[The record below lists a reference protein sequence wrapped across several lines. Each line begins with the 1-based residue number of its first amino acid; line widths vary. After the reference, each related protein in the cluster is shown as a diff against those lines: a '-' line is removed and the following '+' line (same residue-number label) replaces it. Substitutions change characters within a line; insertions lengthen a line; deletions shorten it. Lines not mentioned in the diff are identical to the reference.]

1 MTNPGSRKRTWVIA
15 LVSIAALAVFGT
27 VVLIGL
33 GAYVFMSNVDIQDA
47 TPETA
52 EHSFQEALAQFIGDE
67 PLIRLTREDGEVQ
80 AELLRRDR
88 PSDVRPESLHVI
100 VWDPREERLV
110 NVRIPLWL
118 LRFGDN
124 ATVDF
129 SEADGDIVGDLD
141 LSLEDI
147 DHHGPG
153 LVLDY
158 QDADRERVLLW
169 AE

>member
-1 MTNPGSRKRTWVIA
+1 MTNQKSRKQTWVIV

-27 VVLIGL
+27 LVLIGL
-33 GAYVFMSNVDIQDA
+33 GVYVFTNNVDIEDV

-52 EHSFQEALAQFIGDE
+52 GLSFQEARAHFIEDE
-67 PLIRLTREDGEVQ
+67 PLIRLTRENGKVRAEV
-80 AELLRRDR
+80 LRRDR
-88 PSDVRPESLHVI
+88 PSVARPESLHVM
-100 VWDPREERLV
+100 VWDPSEERLV
-110 NVRIPLWL
+110 RVRIPLWL
-118 LRFGDN
+118 LRLGDN
-124 ATVDF
+124 TTVDF

-141 LSLEDI
+141 LTLEDI

-169 AE
+169 TQ

>member
-1 MTNPGSRKRTWVIA
+1 MTNHKPRTRTWVVA

-33 GAYVFMSNVDIQDA
+33 GVYVFVSNVDIQDA
-47 TPETA
+47 TPETV
-52 EHSFQEALAQFIGDE
+52 ELSFQEARAQFTGHE
-67 PLIRLTREDGEVQ
+67 PLIRLTREHGEVQ
-80 AELLRRDR
+80 AEVLRRDR
-88 PSDVRPESLHVI
+88 PSDVRPESLHVM
-100 VWDPREERLV
+100 VWDPSEERLV

-118 LRFGDN
+118 LRFGDK

-129 SEADGDIVGDLD
+129 SEADGDIVDDLD
-141 LSLEDI
+141 LSVEDI

-158 QDADRERVLLW
+158 QDTDQERVLLW
-169 AE
+169 AQ